1 MSSNFS
7 ESVCACCCLLLIYI
21 INDDDSIRI
30 EYIVENISIKRA
42 VSCQLL
48 SIVKT
53 RVISLFLDSWDSCE
67 VSVESV
73 ESNVER
79 KRFEGEKSKA
89 KQQRQ
94 STRGYI
100 SNSQIQNKNY

>member
-1 MSSNFS
+1 M
-7 ESVCACCCLLLIYI
+7 CACCCLLLIYI
-21 INDDDSIRI
+21 INDDSICI
-30 EYIVENISIKRA
+30 EYIENVSIKRA

-48 SIVKT
+48 FIVKHGEY
-53 RVISLFLDSWDSCE
+53 LLYFLAVDWGQMR

-94 STRGYI
+94 PTRGYI
-100 SNSQIQNKNY
+100 SNSQIQNKK